1 MNAQKTITIARS
13 YREGVGWFRSTH
25 YRNKKAIKRRDEKFI
40 ERRETIVERREE
52 RARKKTSER
61 ETSMSIDV
69 EEEPSRDWGKSRKTS
84 SAPLE

>member
-1 MNAQKTITIARS
+1 M
-13 YREGVGWFRSTH
+13 
-25 YRNKKAIKRRDEKFI
+25 
-40 ERRETIVERREE
+40 VERREE